1 MAVAKF
7 KAEVLIMEPTAPG
20 NAPANSVFLDS
31 ANSNALST
39 KTSADA
45 NVQVGAA
52 SSSDIMIKNMQNL
65 SGSAIP
71 AGKPVSKRAD
81 GSIIAADSDA
91 VDGQRYIGITLDAI
105 NNNATGRVLLV
116 GPNVANAVQGLGFT
130 PGQDIY
136 ISEAG
141 GGYTNNA
148 GSFTGNN
155 DSIIKV
161 GIADCAAGVA
171 NGIAT
176 DLIMFS
182 EVVIR
187 P

>member
-7 KAEVLIMEPTAPG
+7 NTEVLILTPTAPG
-20 NAPANSVFLDS
+20 NAPANSVYLDS
-31 ANSNALST
+31 SNSNALST
-39 KTSADA
+39 KTAGNA
-45 NVQVGAA
+45 NVQVGNA
-52 SSSDIMIKNMQNL
+52 SAQDVMVKTMQNL
-65 SGSAIP
+65 SGAAIP
-71 AGKPVSKRAD
+71 AGKPVSKKAD
-81 GSIIAADSDA
+81 GSIVSADSDA
-91 VDGQRYIGITLDAI
+91 VDGQRYIGISLDAI

-116 GPNVANAVQGLGFT
+116 GPNVVNAVQGLGFI

-136 ISEAG
+136 ISESG
-141 GGYTNNA
+141 GGYTNNF

-155 DSIIKV
+155 DSVIKV
-161 GIADCAAGVA
+161 GVADCSAGVA
-171 NGIAT
+171 NGVAT